1 MKMSDISKLPDQWR
15 RKSTPVKLQ
24 GYMTASCCADELEA
38 ALADQWQPIETAPKD
53 GEIIILFAD
62 VPWRIRIGYCDSGS
76 GKAHSIP
83 QGSTLHDQ
91 PTHWMPLPTPPQKDQ
106 NDAD

>member
-1 MKMSDISKLPDQWR
+1 MMNITKLPDQWR

-53 GEIIILFAD
+53 GTEIVAGRFNHHFNKWESGVVTWTD
-62 VPWRIRIGYCDSGS
+62 ETWKVVPTRDYRLSFLG
-76 GKAHSIP
+76 
-83 QGSTLHDQ
+83 
-91 PTHWMPLPTPPQKDQ
+91 THWMPLPSPPQDEE
-106 NDAD
+106 DE